1 MGLTRGQV
9 VQELGWDEDV
19 DESLRALVMEAVE
32 GELVFEPLEAVDA
45 VLLWWRDEDGDVADG
60 LMDALRDLSSA
71 GLVWL
76 LTPKVGRPGYVD
88 PADIAEGAVTAGL
101 ALANIA
107 KVSADWQAQKVV
119 RPKSGR
125 R

>member
-1 MGLTRGQV
+1 M
-9 VQELGWDEDV
+9 
-19 DESLRALVMEAVE
+19 
-32 GELVFEPLEAVDA
+32 
-45 VLLWWRDEDGDVADG
+45 
-60 LMDALRDLSSA
+60 
-71 GLVWL
+71 
-76 LTPKVGRPGYVD
+76 D